1 MDEVTVGSGGLC
13 GSVYLN
19 RKFETLVREKI
30 GSKLDLLAKLESMN
44 ALHEVSISVCLFKT
58 AGVANL

>member
-19 RKFETLVREKI
+19 RKFETLVRDKI
-30 GSKLDLLAKLESMN
+30 GPLLDSLSKSESTN
-44 ALHEVSISVCLFKT
+44 ALHEVERYFRLLKFPR
-58 AGVANL
+58 